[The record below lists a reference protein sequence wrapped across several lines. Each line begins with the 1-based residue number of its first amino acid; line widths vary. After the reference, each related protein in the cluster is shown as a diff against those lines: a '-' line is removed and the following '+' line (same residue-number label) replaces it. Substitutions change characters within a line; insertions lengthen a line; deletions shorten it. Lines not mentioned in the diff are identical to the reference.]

1 MDNTNPLPCYMLF
14 LIMLLMNT
22 LSDYKEYIYA
32 VYRERSF
39 SKAAQVLHTSQ
50 PWLSAKVKEVEQK
63 LGTQL
68 FDRSTSPLTVTP
80 AGEYYVAQARKMMQI
95 EAEMDQYFEELRQAS
110 AGRLRVGSSMFF
122 CTYVLPALLAG
133 FQKDH
138 PGVTLTFEEGATQ
151 ALSAKLLKGE
161 LDVMLEAEKPEQKGI
176 RSILWEREEILLA
189 VPARFRLNSELAD
202 YCYTFDEVLKR
213 DMPGCRKP
221 AVPLE
226 RFADQP
232 FLLLDETNDIHDRCL
247 AICRNAGFAPSVKLQ
262 LTQMMTAYYLVCEG
276 QGVSMLR
283 AAIPESVT
291 PTDSVVFYQLGDEL
305 ALRNIYLSYI
315 RLRDSNLKKQLIAY
329 LEDRAVRNGKGE

>member
-1 MDNTNPLPCYMLF
+1 MLS
-14 LIMLLMNT
+14 MNT

-50 PWLSAKVKEVEQK
+50 PWLSAKVKEVEQT
-63 LGTQL
+63 LGAPL

-80 AGEYYVAQARKMMQI
+80 AGEYYVAQAEKIMQV
-95 EAEMDQYFEELRQAS
+95 EAEMDQYFEALRQAS
-110 AGRLRVGSSMFF
+110 AGRLRIGSSMFF

-138 PGVTLTFEEGATQ
+138 PGVTLTFEEGAT
-151 ALSAKLLKGE
+151 AILSEKLLRGD
-161 LDVMLEAEKPEQKGI
+161 LDVILEAEKPEQTGI

-189 VPARFRLNSELAD
+189 VPARFAINRELAD

-213 DMPGCRKP
+213 DLPGCGKP
-221 AVPLE
+221 PVPLE
-226 RFADQP
+226 RFAGQP
-232 FLLLDETNDIHDRCL
+232 FLLLDGTNDIHNRCL
-247 AICRNAGFAPSVKLQ
+247 SICRNAGFTPAVKLQ

-283 AAIPESVT
+283 ASIPESVT
-291 PTDSVVFYQLGDEL
+291 PTDSVVFYQLQDPL
-305 ALRNIYLSYI
+305 AVRDIYLSYV
-315 RLRDSNLKKQLIAY
+315 RLRDSALKKQLIAY
-329 LEDRAVRNGKGE
+329 LEDRAARR